1 MFKKQGRGVF
11 CGVLVLIV
19 FIVYV
24 VRLGQWQLV
33 QGDTY
38 AEEAVVSSS
47 FIKLTGARGLVFAVR
62 RLRQRLELP
71 ETLTQ
76 AGLERGA
83 VLAKAEEIAEAAA
96 NDPCTGSNPRPVTKA
111 DFLRLLRA
119 AL

>member
-38 AEEAVVSSS
+38 A
-47 FIKLTGARGLVFAVR
+47 
-62 RLRQRLELP
+62 
-71 ETLTQ
+71 
-76 AGLERGA
+76 
-83 VLAKAEEIAEAAA
+83 
-96 NDPCTGSNPRPVTKA
+96 
-111 DFLRLLRA
+111 
-119 AL
+119 